1 MDKLIQYTKN
11 YFKPSKQ
18 YTSVINIDKMVDEA
32 QEWVLNIISVNNW
45 PSGGFDLN
53 LFRKEMANWFSDNL
67 EYFYKGG
74 ASYYY

>member
-11 YFKPSKQ
+11 HFKPYKQ
-18 YTSVINIDKMVDEA
+18 YTPIIDIDKMVDEA
-32 QEWVLNIISVNNW
+32 QEWVLNIVSVNNW

-53 LFRKEMANWFSDNL
+53 LFRKEMANWFLDNL

-74 ASYYY
+74 TSYYY

>member
-11 YFKPSKQ
+11 HFKPSKQ
-18 YTSVINIDKMVDEA
+18 YTPVINIDKMVDEA
-32 QEWVLNIISVNNW
+32 QEWVLNIVSVNNW

-53 LFRKEMANWFSDNL
+53 LFRKEMANWYMSNL

-74 ASYYY
+74 TSYYY